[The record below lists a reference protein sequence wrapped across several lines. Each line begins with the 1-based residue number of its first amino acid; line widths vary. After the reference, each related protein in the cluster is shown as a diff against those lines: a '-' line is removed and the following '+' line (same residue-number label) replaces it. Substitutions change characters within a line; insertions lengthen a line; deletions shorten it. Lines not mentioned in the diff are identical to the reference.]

1 MEKNA
6 KAILTEM
13 FFDLFMD
20 REIDRD
26 RHYVSP
32 GGYELNGKQFD
43 FMTFEGKIDEKDR
56 KLLHVSVYGPD
67 LVSYEQPVEKEDLD
81 GEFQEFF
88 VYTGEYDEP
97 EIRPVRIENLVFYW
111 SDGTETKADDR
122 LLKSANDA
130 MGN

>member
-1 MEKNA
+1 MGKTG

-20 REIDRD
+20 RKIDRD
-26 RHYVSP
+26 AHHISP

-43 FMTFEGKIDEKDR
+43 FNTFEGKTDSVDG
-56 KLLHVSVYGPD
+56 KLLHVNVYGPD
-67 LVSYEQPVEKEDLD
+67 LDSFGYPVEKEDLD

-88 VYTGEYDEP
+88 IYTGEYDEP